1 MGVTEQIKVDTN
13 KTKSTT
19 QQLPEIVSAHYD
31 SDDDD
36 DNEDYSRPIYDDS
49 DNDGDNNNN
58 TNSTEKARIEPL
70 PPIDHN
76 TIAYKPINKFK
87 YQPHPTIASLTE
99 ADISALRDDLD
110 IAVKGSDYI
119 PSPIQTFE
127 QAGLHSDLLKEIHD
141 RKLVTPTPIQAQAL
155 PIILSGRD
163 MIGLAKTGSGKTY
176 SFVWLVIYTLASYSN
191 LIISVVIYSFL
202 HLLYRPIIMHIVN
215 QPQSSSGDGPIALVL
230 VPTRELANQ
239 IYTETIKF
247 AKV

>member
-31 SDDDD
+31 SDDGA
-36 DNEDYSRPIYDDS
+36 NEDYNRPIYEDS
-49 DNDGDNNNN
+49 DDDDDNNNN
-58 TNSTEKARIEPL
+58 NSTEKARIEPL

-87 YQPHPTIASLTE
+87 YQPHPVIASLTE
-99 ADISALRDDLD
+99 AEISALRDDLD
-110 IAVKGSDYI
+110 ISVKGNDHI

-127 QAGLHSDLLKEIHD
+127 QAGLHTDLLKEIHD
-141 RKLVTPTPIQAQAL
+141 RKLLTPTPIQAQAL

-176 SFVWLVIYTLASYSN
+176 SFVWLVI
-191 LIISVVIYSFL
+191 
-202 HLLYRPIIMHIVN
+202 
-215 QPQSSSGDGPIALVL
+215 
-230 VPTRELANQ
+230 
-239 IYTETIKF
+239 
-247 AKV
+247 